1 MKGLKGAAPANIH
14 RGLTNKDE
22 SDKLKKAVES
32 GQTNLVLSLLKI
44 GAPVTIDN
52 DGQTALHLASAAGHE
67 SVVDA
72 LIQSGCDVSIQ
83 DFTGHTPLQRAAA
96 EGHID
101 ILKLLIKNGANIDH
115 QDEVHGNTSLHE
127 AAWKG
132 FSQSVQFLTRVG
144 KANCYMKNRGGFA
157 PLHLCC
163 QNGHN
168 ETCRILLLSG
178 CKPDIKNNYGD
189 TPLHTSA
196 RYGHAG
202 VVRILVSGKCNPSE
216 QNKNGDTALHIAAA
230 MGRRKLTKVLI
241 ESGCSKETKKQEVA
255 WKGGYAV
262 PHVEYLNGSQ
272 NETAMDIAS
281 RKNLIDIIQ
290 ILQSVEPNVSIKRDA
305 SSPATLNAA
314 LRAALEEMSSDVDAI
329 KPAAYSHPLANN
341 KTRRSSRGEKQKK
354 FSSRRRRHSGGSED
368 VDGVDWSS
376 YRHFEPNLEEFSFS
390 NPKGLPKDHLK
401 TGEQYFLDLAGNI
414 RKGPLAMGRDC
425 VCSPLIKK
433 MERRLD
439 RDKKEIVRKINGTTS
454 KLDSRIAHLERKTKD
469 HLFSLNQAMKESFA
483 NERGDCMDRM
493 DRRALRERI
502 AIERQQVLR
511 DLSLKRDL
519 AAWLESKLTEIEK
532 KHGLDAKNAALL
544 RAMAMKR
551 FSKYGRSQRKLLH
564 SDNILGSNLR
574 RAHSEE
580 LLSEGLKVS
589 DRPVQ
594 GGGGDGEK
602 SRRTRRNSEGDESS
616 LLEEDI
622 FGPRRFLGE
631 LENQEVDDSESMT
644 KKKPFP
650 TIIPK
655 IKWIYIAPI
664 LNLVMSNRIIDQI
677 HLHKDLIKKRISS
690 YEDDK
695 NVYENTLMGG
705 GNPKEIIRPIPT
717 GRGIPMNPSNES
729 FKNHSSYLPIPT
741 HFNHNSQPPNNG
753 PEEARQYRRE
763 LNNVQR
769 QLFPPQQAPSFTNNS
784 TFNRPVAPQVV
795 SFNSNYPSRSIRPM
809 SPLDEDDYV
818 GHNEIVGEKE
828 DFHRQLLN
836 IPMTSDGGGSHDSHN
851 DSGYSTRLG
860 FSAGPS
866 PSLSGSRPESNE
878 GDHPHYQNTNGSHLL
893 LDPMAINMIPPEME
907 QFNHPRQN
915 SNGPYRIH
923 EINQRLHNVDL
934 RSGCEIQKQAP
945 KGSLV

>member
-1 MKGLKGAAPANIH
+1 MNVLNSASDLSEEN
-14 RGLTNKDE
+14 RVE
-22 SDKLKKAVES
+22 SLADKLKKAVES

-178 CKPDIKNNYGD
+178 CKPDIKNQYGD

-241 ESGCSKETKKQEVA
+241 ESGCSKETKNK
-255 WKGGYAV
+255 
-262 PHVEYLNGSQ
+262 Q

-580 LLSEGLKVS
+580 LLSEVCVEEDDDYECLISKKNDFYKGLKVS

-631 LENQEVDDSESMT
+631 LENQEVDDSENMT
-644 KKKPFP
+644 KK
-650 TIIPK
+650 T
-655 IKWIYIAPI
+655 
-664 LNLVMSNRIIDQI
+664 LSNYYSKNQVD
-677 HLHKDLIKKRISS
+677 LHSTNSESCNEQSDHRSDTSSQRLDKKRISS

-753 PEEARQYRRE
+753 PEEVRQYRRE

>member
-1 MKGLKGAAPANIH
+1 MNVLNSASDLSEEN
-14 RGLTNKDE
+14 RVE
-22 SDKLKKAVES
+22 SLADKLKKAVES

-83 DFTGHTPLQRAAA
+83 DF
-96 EGHID
+96 
-101 ILKLLIKNGANIDH
+101 
-115 QDEVHGNTSLHE
+115 HGNTSLHE

-241 ESGCSKETKKQEVA
+241 ESGCSKETKNK
-255 WKGGYAV
+255 
-262 PHVEYLNGSQ
+262 Q

-544 RAMAMKR
+544 
-551 FSKYGRSQRKLLH
+551 H
-564 SDNILGSNLR
+564 NILGSNLR

-580 LLSEGLKVS
+580 LLSEVCVEEDDDYECLISKKNDFYKGLKVS

-644 KKKPFP
+644 KK
-650 TIIPK
+650 T
-655 IKWIYIAPI
+655 
-664 LNLVMSNRIIDQI
+664 LSNYYSKNQVD
-677 HLHKDLIKKRISS
+677 LHSTNSESCNEQSDHRSDTSSQRLDKKRISS

-705 GNPKEIIRPIPT
+705 GNPKEIIR
-717 GRGIPMNPSNES
+717 RGIPMNPSNES

-795 SFNSNYPSRSIRPM
+795 SFNSNYPT
-809 SPLDEDDYV
+809 PLDEDDYV